1 MGWGGGGGRRDGRP
15 PGPAV
20 NPCCPGPD
28 PRIFHSRPS
37 FSEFSGA
44 HGILAACLVA
54 LKQVLPDNEV
64 TLLGWIKFRVRVSR
78 LGGGGRPLRRPRPA
92 PSVGPPTYIHPAH
105 RFCSTCR
112 GCLSSPPRQSPP
124 QRAPCSQPCPPLLPA
139 PTAAGSTCDTPS
151 PSRSRIC
158 GREEKGGWGVGVGV
172 GRGSARGERQP
183 HAAAHDARL
192 RFARSHSARFRSQE
206 THMPRTPTPNRAA
219 ATRLRRLRCPP
230 FSPRPWHPPW
240 TAPPAC
246 ARAPCA

>member
-1 MGWGGGGGRRDGRP
+1 M
-15 PGPAV
+15 

-64 TLLGWIKFRVRVSR
+64 TLLGWIKFRVRVSQ
-78 LGGGGRPLRRPRPA
+78 LGGGGRPPRRPRPA

-105 RFCSTCR
+105 RFYSTCR

-139 PTAAGSTCDTPS
+139 PTA
-151 PSRSRIC
+151 
-158 GREEKGGWGVGVGV
+158 GGGGA